1 MSGES
6 TDPAAELSLRHLL
19 ARAALIEQRVR
30 RAVDARQTT
39 DPHPDD
45 AFRGLYLDDQT
56 VRRLLDE
63 GRTTTGPDEADADR
77 LAAAEAWADQ
87 ADALRAGS
95 GVAGS
100 RMADSGAAAT
110 WAGSGTVGSLRR
122 VAGTEV
128 GPEAGATGVGVGVR
142 VGAGA
147 GDEAGADA
155 GVEGVAETGTGPPA
169 HASGPGGRPTRLR
182 ALTREFGLTALDVE
196 ILLIALVPD
205 LDDRFEQFY
214 AYLNDDVTR
223 QRPTA
228 GLALGLCG
236 VSAADARARGRL
248 DPAAPLRAGGLL
260 LVEEPDRPF
269 LARALRVPDR
279 VTAHLLGHDT
289 PDTRVADLLASWHGD
304 PGTGWRRTPGAGDP
318 APLARAITSGVGLT
332 YLREEQGGAGTALAT
347 AALARAGR
355 AVIGVDLERLA
366 ADPHPT
372 DAVRA
377 LVREARLTGAG
388 LVGAPIDPL
397 TREKPEVIRLVA
409 EADLPVILVGRAP
422 WDATWSAR
430 PPLLLPAPRVGPAAR
445 AALWEQAH
453 PAPLAAGLD
462 LTRVLSPFLL
472 TPAQVAQA
480 ARSAAQVAT
489 LNGGEVQA
497 DDVRAGARA
506 QNAAG
511 LDRLARRIEP
521 AVTWNDLVLPTDPL
535 AQLRELAA
543 RARHRDRVLGE
554 WGMRPGGGRGRG
566 VAALFAGDSGTGKT
580 MSAEVIAADLG
591 LDLYTVDLATVIDKY
606 VGETEKNLERIFSE
620 AAGINGVLLFDE
632 ADAIFGKRSEVK
644 DAHDRYANVESA
656 YLLQRMESFD
666 GLAILST
673 NLRANL
679 DDAFTRRLDL
689 VVDFPMPD
697 AEQRRVL
704 WERCLGPLLPRAE
717 GLDLDFCAESFELAG
732 GNIRSVA
739 VTAAYLA
746 AESGG
751 PVRMED
757 LIHAVQREYQ
767 KLGRLTLASEFG
779 EYVGLL
785 V

>member
-1 MSGES
+1 MSEE
-6 TDPAAELSLRHLL
+6 TTHPAHDLSLRHLL
-19 ARAALIEQRVR
+19 ARAALVEERVR
-30 RAVDARQTT
+30 RAVDARQAT
-39 DPHPDD
+39 DPNPDD

-63 GRTTTGPDEADADR
+63 GRTTAGPDATDADQ

-87 ADALRAGS
+87 ADALRAGP
-95 GVAGS
+95 GERGK
-100 RMADSGAAAT
+100 RE
-110 WAGSGTVGSLRR
+110 GSGRLQKR
-122 VAGTEV
+122 VEV
-128 GPEAGATGVGVGVR
+128 TTG
-142 VGAGA
+142 
-147 GDEAGADA
+147 
-155 GVEGVAETGTGPPA
+155 
-169 HASGPGGRPTRLR
+169 PTRLR
-182 ALTREFGLTALDVE
+182 ALTREFGLTPLDVE

-205 LDDRFEQFY
+205 LDDRFEQLY

-223 QRPTA
+223 QRPSA

-236 VSAADARARGRL
+236 VSAADAQARGRL
-248 DPAAPLRAGGLL
+248 HPAAPLRAGGLL
-260 LVEEPDRPF
+260 LVEEPERPF

-289 PDTRVADLLASWHGD
+289 PDPRVADVLASWHGD
-304 PGTGWRRTPGAGDP
+304 PGTSWRQTPGTGDP
-318 APLARAITSGVGLT
+318 APLARAIANGVGLT
-332 YLREEQGGAGTALAT
+332 YVREEQGGAGTALAA
-347 AALARAGR
+347 AALSRAGR
-355 AVIGVDLERLA
+355 SVIGVDLERLA

-372 DAVRA
+372 DAVRT

-430 PPLLLPAPRVGPAAR
+430 PPLLLPAPRVGPEAR
-445 AALWEQAH
+445 AALWQQAH
-453 PAPLAAGLD
+453 PAPLAADLD

-497 DDVRAGARA
+497 EDVRAGARA

-521 AVTWNDLVLPTDPL
+521 AVTWDDLVLPADPL

-606 VGETEKNLERIFSE
+606 VGETEKNLEKIFSE

-697 AEQRRVL
+697 AEQRRAL

>member
-1 MSGES
+1 MTNEL
-6 TDPAAELSLRHLL
+6 TDLHRELSLRHVL
-19 ARAALIEQRVR
+19 ARAALIEERVR
-30 RAVDARQTT
+30 RAIDARQAT
-39 DPHPDD
+39 DPNPDD
-45 AFRGLYLDDQT
+45 AFRGLYLDDHT

-63 GRTTTGPDEADADR
+63 GRTTTDPDPTDADR

-87 ADALRAGS
+87 AEALTGQDDP
-95 GVAGS
+95 GGK
-100 RMADSGAAAT
+100 
-110 WAGSGTVGSLRR
+110 VG
-122 VAGTEV
+122 
-128 GPEAGATGVGVGVR
+128 
-142 VGAGA
+142 
-147 GDEAGADA
+147 GAD
-155 GVEGVAETGTGPPA
+155 TGTGTEKATTTAAPP
-169 HASGPGGRPTRLR
+169 HTRLR
-182 ALTREFGLTALDVE
+182 ALTQTFALTPLDVE
-196 ILLIALVPD
+196 VLLIALVPD

-223 QRPTA
+223 QRPSA
-228 GLALGLCG
+228 GLALSLCG
-236 VSAADARARGRL
+236 VSPADARARGRL

-279 VTAHLLGHDT
+279 VTAHLLGGDT
-289 PDTRVADLLASWHGD
+289 PDPRVADVLASWHGA
-304 PGTGWRRTPGAGDP
+304 PGTDWRQAPGAGDP
-318 APLARAITSGVGLT
+318 APLARAIAGGVGLT
-332 YLREEQGGAGTALAT
+332 YLREEQGGAGTALAA

-355 AVIGVDLERLA
+355 SVIGVDLERLA

-372 DAVRA
+372 DAVRI

-409 EADLPVILVGRAP
+409 EAELPVVLVGRAP

-430 PPLLLPAPRVGPAAR
+430 PPLLLPAPRVGPAER
-445 AALWEQAH
+445 AELWQRAH
-453 PAPLAAGLD
+453 PAPLPHDLD
-462 LTRVLSPFLL
+462 LPRLLSPFLL
-472 TPAQVAQA
+472 TPAQVTQA
-480 ARSAAQVAT
+480 AHSAAQTA
-489 LNGGEVQA
+489 LLDGGALRAEH
-497 DDVRAGARA
+497 VRAGARA

-521 AVTWNDLVLPTDPL
+521 AVTWTDLVLPADPL

-543 RARHRDRVLGE
+543 RARHRDRVLGD
-554 WGMRPGGGRGRG
+554 WAMRPGGGRGRG

-606 VGETEKNLERIFSE
+606 VGETEKNLEKIFSE

-704 WERCLGPLLPRAE
+704 WERCLGPLLPRAK